1 MVRSGDLRLRFA
13 LSSSAEYIFP
23 ALQCSRDKR
32 VEELSAR
39 AGFATSAE
47 RILLQAWQKNRIRHA
62 IGRSQNTCKRCA
74 NNLRPPFARSYSR
87 LPRSRAAIPNSTL
100 HPGRSAVEDET
111 RR

>member
-39 AGFATSAE
+39 AGLATSAE
-47 RILLQAWQKNRIRHA
+47 RILLQGWQKNRIRHA
-62 IGRSQNTCKRCA
+62 LGGNQNTYKRCA
-74 NNLRPPFARSYSR
+74 NNLRPPFVRSYSR
-87 LPRSRAAIPNSTL
+87 LLQSRAATPNSIR
-100 HPGRSAVEDET
+100 HR
-111 RR
+111 